1 MVDRGSILMKYI
13 ALTGI
18 ASQVLKEL
26 QDNHIRTLE
35 IRSPHNFYSVHGSD
49 VGDFIL
55 LTRISY
61 NDVKAGTIGMIA
73 RIRSKQVAIHHLMQ
87 ITEDVF
93 EECETFSTR
102 LQLELKGVGRVRKV
116 EENALGKPFIVE
128 ADEVRYLEGR

>member
-1 MVDRGSILMKYI
+1 MVDRGSISMKYI

-18 ASQVLKEL
+18 SSQVLKEL
-26 QDNHIRTLE
+26 QDNRIRTLE
-35 IRSPHNFYSVHGSD
+35 IRTPHNFFSVHSSD
-49 VGDFIL
+49 VGDLVL
-55 LTRISY
+55 LTRTSY
-61 NDVKAGTIGMIA
+61 NDVRAGTIGMIV
-73 RIRSKQVAIHHLMQ
+73 RIRTKQVAIHHLMQ

-116 EENALGKPFIVE
+116 EESVLGKPFIVE